1 MNGCLFPEVYR
12 PRLIQKLMA
21 SFVGHIITFFLSFR
35 VFSKNIKNMFDQKN
49 QPSDLDLKQWYQ
61 QLNINHGKR
70 SLVQLNRSIFERFK
84 HHDRLVNALINSQI
98 PLLLINGKSDP
109 NSGVHMAQ
117 RYKEIIP
124 NPKVIEIEDCGHWVP
139 WEQPTIVGKE
149 IKTFLSLF

>member
-1 MNGCLFPEVYR
+1 
-12 PRLIQKLMA
+12 
-21 SFVGHIITFFLSFR
+21 
-35 VFSKNIKNMFDQKN
+35 MFDQKN

-84 HHDRLVNALINSQI
+84 HRDRLVNALINSQI